1 MAAVYVRSGAGGA
14 ATGADWANAYLTL
27 AAALTAKAAGD
38 VFYISEDHA
47 ETQASAMTMT
57 SPGTVSNPC
66 FAYCVNHAGSVP
78 PVSADLA
85 TTATITTTGANA
97 MTMAGVLYVYGVTF
111 SVGSGAVSSGFAV
124 GTGVTWSLKNCKMVK
139 AGTTANA
146 FAYNI
151 SGTLLLDNT
160 TLQFGHTADRVTV
173 GTGAKMVWL
182 RTTSA
187 IAGATIPIS
196 LLNTNSGVGEYF
208 YAEGVDFS
216 AMGSGKTI
224 VPALNINTATI
235 QFKDCK
241 LGASVTIA
249 ATPTA
254 PGFKVQASRTDS
266 TGTNYTTYSN
276 GYEGIAIDET
286 VIVRTGGASDG
297 TTPRSMKITTTAN
310 AKWAFPFEAPAIAI
324 WNDSTAAATATI
336 EGIMNAAALP
346 NNDDVWFDLEYLGS
360 SATPLG
366 SFVTGTKADGLATGS
381 ALTASTQAWD
391 SLATARANSTAYALG
406 DVRKVASNTG
416 RLFFCTTAGTS
427 AGSEPAGYASA
438 VDGGSVTDGS
448 AVFRA
453 GMRFK
458 QTLSFTAGM
467 KGYVYGYVKGAKAS
481 TTWYVDPMLT
491 LA

>member
-1 MAAVYVRSGAGGA
+1 MAAVYVRSGATGA
-14 ATGADWANAYLTL
+14 ANGSSWNDAYTTL

-47 ETQASAMTMT
+47 ETQASAMTLT
-57 SPGTVSNPC
+57 SPGTVGNPC

-85 TTATITTTGANA
+85 TTATITTTGAFD
-97 MTMAGVLYVYGVTF
+97 MTMAGVLYAYGVTF
-111 SVGSGAVSSGFAV
+111 SAGSGAVANGVVVSG
-124 GTGVTWSLKNCKMVK
+124 TWSLKNCKLVK
-139 AGTTANA
+139 AGTTLYT
-146 FAYNI
+146 FAVWVNGG
-151 SGTLLLDNT
+151 SLLLDNT
-160 TLQFGHTADRVTV
+160 TLQFGNTADRLQIAA
-173 GTGAKMVWL
+173 GAKLVWL
-182 RTTSA
+182 RTASA
-187 IAGATIPIS
+187 IAGATIPVS
-196 LLNTNSGVGEYF
+196 LINSSSGSGAYF

-224 VPALNINTATI
+224 VSALNVKTATI

-249 ATPTA
+249 ATPTG
-254 PGFKVQASRTDS
+254 PGYKVMASRTDS
-266 TGTNYTTYSN
+266 AGTNYTTYSN

-336 EGIMNAAALP
+336 EGITNAAALP
-346 NNDDVWFDLEYLGS
+346 NNDELWFDLEYLGS

-391 SLATARANSTAYALG
+391 SLATARANSTAYSLG

-458 QTLSFTAGM
+458 QTLNFTAGM
-467 KGYVYGYVKGAKAS
+467 KGTVYAYVKGAKAS
-481 TTWYVDPMLT
+481 TTVYIDPMIT

>member
-38 VFYISEDHA
+38 VFYVSEDHA

-57 SPGTVSNPC
+57 SPGTVGNPC
-66 FAYCVNHAGSVP
+66 FVYCVNHAGSVP
-78 PVSADLA
+78 PVSADLR
-85 TTATITTTGANA
+85 TTATITTTGASA
-97 MTMAGVLYVYGVTF
+97 MTMAGVLYVYGV
-111 SVGSGAVSSGFAV
+111 SVGSGAVSSGLAI
-124 GTGVTWSLKNCKMVK
+124 GGTWSLKNCKLIK
-139 AGTTANA
+139 AGTTANT

-160 TLQFGHTADRVTV
+160 TLQFGHTADRLTV
-173 GTGAKMVWL
+173 GTGAKLVWL
-182 RTTSA
+182 RTASA
-187 IAGATIPIS
+187 IAGGTIPIS
-196 LLNTNSGVGEYF
+196 LLNTNLGSGAYF

-216 AMGSGKTI
+216 VMGSGKTI

-254 PGFKVQASRTDS
+254 PGYKVMASRTDS

-324 WNDSTAAATATI
+324 WNDSTAAATSTI
-336 EGIMNAAALP
+336 EGITNAAALP

-391 SLATARANSTAYALG
+391 SLATARANSTTYALG

-467 KGYVYGYVKGAKAS
+467 KGTVYAYVKAAKAGPVS
-481 TTWYVDPMLT
+481 YYIDPMLT

>member
-38 VFYISEDHA
+38 VFYVSEDHA
-47 ETQASAMTMT
+47 ETQATAMTMT
-57 SPGTVSNPC
+57 SPGTVGNPC
-66 FAYCVNHAGSVP
+66 YVYCVNHAGSVP

-85 TTATITTTGANA
+85 TTATITTTGASA
-97 MTMAGVLYVYGVTF
+97 MTMAGVLYGYGVTF
-111 SVGSGAVSSGFAV
+111 SAGSGAVSSGFV
-124 GTGVTWSLKNCKMVK
+124 VNGTWSVKAGKMVK
-139 AGTTANA
+139 AGTTGNG
-146 FAYNI
+146 FAWNI
-151 SGTLLLDNT
+151 GGTLLLDNT
-160 TLQFGHTADRVTV
+160 TLQFGATGDRVQV
-173 GTGAKMVWL
+173 ASGAKMVWL
-182 RTTSA
+182 RTASA
-187 IAGATIPIS
+187 ISGGTIPIS
-196 LLNTNSGVGEYF
+196 LHSPSTGAGAYF

-224 VPALNINTATI
+224 VPALAINTATI

-310 AKWAFPFEAPAIAI
+310 AKWALPFEAPAISI

-346 NNDDVWFDLEYLGS
+346 NNDEVWFDLEYLGS

-467 KGYVYGYVKGAKAS
+467 KGYIYGYVKGAKAS
-481 TTWYVDPMLT
+481 TTWYIDPMMT